1 MACVALFAGL
11 IIDEEGQPVEV
22 AYVGAASHYVVDDAG
37 FRRHLPSEQVDRQ
50 VLVMMQE
57 GILSNRAAVVEG
69 VMEMMGQEDLFTKAA
84 VEASID
90 QMDENME
97 QLFKTGLPED
107 TRAWLGMLGFRI
119 VIDHHGDVLEVQ
131 SPGASEFDM

>member
-1 MACVALFAGL
+1 
-11 IIDEEGQPVEV
+11 
-22 AYVGAASHYVVDDAG
+22 
-37 FRRHLPSEQVDRQ
+37 
-50 VLVMMQE
+50 
-57 GILSNRAAVVEG
+57 
-69 VMEMMGQEDLFTKAA
+69 MEMMGQEDLFTKAA

-97 QLFKTGLPED
+97 QLFQTGLPED

-119 VIDHHGDVLEVQ
+119 VIDFHGDVLEVQ

>member
-1 MACVALFAGL
+1 MACVALFEGL
-11 IIDEEGQPVEV
+11 IIDEDGQPVDV
-22 AYVGAASHYVVDDAG
+22 AYVGGESHYVVDDAG

-50 VLVMMQE
+50 VLTMMQE
-57 GILSNRAAVVEG
+57 GVLSNRSAVVEG

-97 QLFKTGLPED
+97 QLFQTGLPED

-119 VIDHHGDVLEVQ
+119 VINLHGDVLEVQ
-131 SPGASEFDM
+131 SPGAAEFDM